1 VAFAIIAYFNEIV
14 ENLTGQSLSNE
25 IAIFFVIIIS
35 LVSIIVILFFVLIA
49 KAPNIA
55 KRVVTNILRIFSAF
69 PLIGTRVKNLMEP
82 SEKIIEDFSIQFS
95 YLARNKFSSLIA
107 LILAF
112 LSQIAHWIS
121 IYFILTSLAGIT
133 ITLDQVAAVNFLGGT
148 IDFLPVGIPGMAG
161 LKEIT
166 LSVFLDIGLG
176 LGSTLAASGAILV
189 QLMKFYFII
198 IVGLLVYVTGKT
210 KVISHVEDNTVS
222 D

>member
-1 VAFAIIAYFNEIV
+1 MATHAI
-14 ENLTGQSLSNE
+14 
-25 IAIFFVIIIS
+25 
-35 LVSIIVILFFVLIA
+35 
-49 KAPNIA
+49 
-55 KRVVTNILRIFSAF
+55 
-69 PLIGTRVKNLMEP
+69 EP
-82 SEKIIEDFSIQFS
+82 SEKIIDDFSIQFT

-121 IYFILTSLAGIT
+121 IFFILTSLGIT

-198 IVGLLVYVTGKT
+198 VVGLVVYVAGKSRI
-210 KVISHVEDNTVS
+210 ISHDLKEKTI
-222 D
+222 